1 MRRRNSKKRTVF
13 FYTVTNL
20 IYIITVEKKD
30 SIVIIVY
37 KLCAIQDNKREKQ
50 GKRKDHETSPSPSIS
65 AVPDYTKDA

>member
-1 MRRRNSKKRTVF
+1 MGGWEIKIDSGK
-13 FYTVTNL
+13 TNTTTS
-20 IYIITVEKKD
+20 TVEKKD

-50 GKRKDHETSPSPSIS
+50 GKRKHQETSPSPSIS